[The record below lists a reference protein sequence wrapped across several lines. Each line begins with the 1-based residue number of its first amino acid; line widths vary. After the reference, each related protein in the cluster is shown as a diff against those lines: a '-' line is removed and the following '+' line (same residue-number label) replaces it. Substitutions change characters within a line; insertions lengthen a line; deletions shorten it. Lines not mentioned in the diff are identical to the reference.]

1 MALQYLAKDMYKT
14 TLIFI
19 FILAVYCPDAA
30 CSYTQDTSE
39 LQRLPVVTLKQL
51 DGTPIT
57 TAALIANAQGPI
69 VLDFWATWCKPC
81 IQELSTL
88 EELYPDWQKQTGVRI
103 IAISID
109 DARNS
114 KKVAPFVRGRRWS
127 FDVYLDENADLKR
140 ALNVNEIPHT
150 FVLNRH
156 GQIVYQHKSYAPG
169 DEELLLE
176 AIKKAAE
183 Q

>member
-1 MALQYLAKDMYKT
+1 MVLPVFIVLLWSAT
-14 TLIFI
+14 T
-19 FILAVYCPDAA
+19 AVSGRA
-30 CSYTQDTSE
+30 QDSTAGE
-39 LQRLPVVTLKQL
+39 RLPVVTLKKL

-57 TAALIANAQGPI
+57 TQEFVAGSSGPI

-81 IQELSTL
+81 IQELSAL
-88 EELYPDWQKQTGVRI
+88 SEVYEEWKKLTGVRI

-114 KKVAPFVRGRRWS
+114 KKVAPFVRGRRWQ

-150 FVLNRH
+150 FVLDRH
-156 GQIVYQHKSYAPG
+156 GRIVYQHKSYAPG
-169 DEELLLE
+169 DEELLLD
-176 AIKKAAE
+176 AIRKAAAE
-183 Q
+183 

>member
-1 MALQYLAKDMYKT
+1 MFDRTKLQRMLPKT
-14 TLIFI
+14 IGIGRTIAI
-19 FILAVYCPDAA
+19 AIVAVASIVA
-30 CSYTQDTSE
+30 QDTSTTGRIP
-39 LQRLPVVTLKQL
+39 LVTLKRL

-57 TAALIANAQGPI
+57 THELLSGQSGPI

-88 EELYPDWQKQTGVRI
+88 ADMYPEWKSATGVRI

-114 KKVAPFVRGRRWS
+114 KKVAPFVRGRGWD
-127 FDVYLDENADLKR
+127 FEVYLDENADLKR
-140 ALNVNEIPHT
+140 ALNINEIPHT

-169 DEELLLE
+169 DEDLLWE
-176 AIKKAAE
+176 AIKKAA

>member
-1 MALQYLAKDMYKT
+1 MFEKTIALVRTGVVLAIASWAG
-14 TLIFI
+14 LQPLF
-19 FILAVYCPDAA
+19 A
-30 CSYTQDTSE
+30 QDTTGV
-39 LQRLPVVTLKQL
+39 QRLPMVVLKKL

-57 TAALIANAQGPI
+57 TDELIANARGPI
-69 VLDFWATWCKPC
+69 VIDFWATWCKPC

-88 EELYPDWQKQTGVRI
+88 AELYPDWQKQTQVRI

-114 KKVAPFVRGRRWS
+114 KKVAPFVRGRRWE

-150 FVLNRH
+150 FVLNRR
-156 GQIVYQHKSYAPG
+156 GEIVYQHKSYAPG
-169 DEELLLE
+169 DEDLLYE
-176 AIKKAAE
+176 AIKKAS

>member
-1 MALQYLAKDMYKT
+1 MRPLRLMVLTIVLMCIAGVPMLKA
-14 TLIFI
+14 
-19 FILAVYCPDAA
+19 
-30 CSYTQDTSE
+30 QDTTAV
-39 LQRLPVVTLKQL
+39 QRLPYVSLKKL

-57 TAALIANAQGPI
+57 TSDLIANATGPI

-81 IQELSTL
+81 IQELTSL
-88 EELYPDWQKQTGVRI
+88 AELYPEWHKQTGVRI

-114 KKVAPFVRGRRWS
+114 KKVTPFVRGRRWE
-127 FDVYLDENADLKR
+127 FEVYLDENADLKR

-150 FVLNRH
+150 FVLNRR
-156 GQIVYQHKSYAPG
+156 GEIIYQHKSYAPG
-169 DEELLLE
+169 DEDLLWD

-183 Q
+183 

>member
-1 MALQYLAKDMYKT
+1 MLDRTKLQRMIGKTIQLARIVGT
-14 TLIFI
+14 VLII
-19 FILAVYCPDAA
+19 VATVWG
-30 CSYTQDTSE
+30 QDTASSA
-39 LQRLPVVTLKQL
+39 QLPLVTLKKL

-57 TAALIANAQGPI
+57 TRELVGTESGPI

-81 IQELSTL
+81 IQELSAL
-88 EELYPDWQKQTGVRI
+88 ADVYPEWKKLTGVRI

-114 KKVAPFVRGRRWS
+114 KKVAPFVRGRGWE
-127 FDVYLDENADLKR
+127 FEVYLDENADLKR
-140 ALNVNEIPHT
+140 ALNINEIPHT

-169 DEELLLE
+169 DEELLWD

-183 Q
+183 

>member
-1 MALQYLAKDMYKT
+1 MIKKNISFLGQPLLALLVA
-14 TLIFI
+14 LVGSS
-19 FILAVYCPDAA
+19 LLLPA
-30 CSYTQDTSE
+30 QDTTAQ
-39 LQRLPVVTLKQL
+39 QRLPIVSLKKL

-57 TAALIANAQGPI
+57 THELTANATGPI

-81 IQELSTL
+81 IQELTTL
-88 EELYPDWQKQTGVRI
+88 AELYPEWHKQTGVRI
-103 IAISID
+103 VAISID

-114 KKVAPFVRGRRWS
+114 KKVAPFIRGRRWE

-150 FVLNRH
+150 FVLNRR
-156 GQIVYQHKSYAPG
+156 GEIIYQHKSYAPG
-169 DEELLLE
+169 DEDLLWE

-183 Q
+183 

>member
-1 MALQYLAKDMYKT
+1 MQRIVRYLTIIGLVLVSISSANAEDT
-14 TLIFI
+14 TSLTHIP
-19 FILAVYCPDAA
+19 L
-30 CSYTQDTSE
+30 
-39 LQRLPVVTLKQL
+39 VTLKKL

-57 TAALIANAQGPI
+57 THELLSDRSGPV

-88 EELYPDWQKQTGVRI
+88 ADLYPEWKKLTGVRI
-103 IAISID
+103 VAISID

-114 KKVAPFVRGRRWS
+114 KKVAPFIRGRRWE

-140 ALNVNEIPHT
+140 ALNINEIPHT

-156 GQIVYQHKSYAPG
+156 GQIVYQHKSFAPG
-169 DEELLLE
+169 DEDLLWE

-183 Q
+183 

>member
-1 MALQYLAKDMYKT
+1 MRQIQFFVAGAVLVVSPMAD
-14 TLIFI
+14 
-19 FILAVYCPDAA
+19 ILALPARD
-30 CSYTQDTSE
+30 STQV
-39 LQRLPVVTLKQL
+39 QRLPLVTLKKL
-51 DGTPIT
+51 DGAPIT
-57 TAALIANAQGPI
+57 TQELLAQIEGPI

-88 EELYPDWQKQTGVRI
+88 AELYDDWKQQTGVRI

-114 KKVAPFVRGRRWS
+114 KKVAPFVRGRRWE

-150 FVLNRH
+150 FVLNRR
-156 GQIVYQHKSYAPG
+156 GEIVYQHKSYAPG

-176 AIKKAAE
+176 AIKKAAAE
-183 Q
+183 

>member
-1 MALQYLAKDMYKT
+1 MLAFLPKDST
-14 TLIFI
+14 D
-19 FILAVYCPDAA
+19 VH
-30 CSYTQDTSE
+30 
-39 LQRLPVVTLKQL
+39 RLPLVTLKKL

-57 TAALIANAQGPI
+57 TQELLAQPDGPI

-88 EELYPDWQKQTGVRI
+88 ADLYDEWKKQTGVRI

-114 KKVAPFVRGRRWS
+114 KKVAPFVRGRRWQ

-150 FVLNRH
+150 FVLNRR
-156 GQIVYQHKSYAPG
+156 GEIVHQHKSYAPG

-176 AIKKAAE
+176 AIKKAAAE
-183 Q
+183 

>member
-1 MALQYLAKDMYKT
+1 MTNQHSMPVRWFVAAALTLICWAAAAAKD
-14 TLIFI
+14 
-19 FILAVYCPDAA
+19 
-30 CSYTQDTSE
+30 STSA
-39 LQRLPVVTLKQL
+39 QLPLNIPLKKL

-57 TAALIANAQGPI
+57 TAEILANATGPI

-81 IQELSTL
+81 VQELSTL
-88 EELYPDWQKQTGVRI
+88 AELYPEWQKLTGVRI
-103 IAISID
+103 VAVSID

-114 KKVAPFVRGRRWS
+114 KKVAPFVRGRKWE

-150 FVLNRH
+150 FVLNRR

-169 DEELLLE
+169 DEDALLE
-176 AIKKAAE
+176 AIKRAASE
-183 Q
+183 